1 MSSPINMATTG
12 DWRCSQ
18 GRTDV
23 SCNPLQ
29 TDNQKTKSQEPQLKG
44 SYFAIAV
51 MVGILLAVVS
61 VLWHQTRDK
70 ERETANEFL
79 QHNIPVAYWG
89 EGNPLIAFSPEDV
102 EVSTGWKFLSG
113 LHPTVTF
120 RCRIAP
126 SVKSR
131 TAVLCYRPLG
141 TDQWLTV
148 ETRVRRDHTVK
159 LTLRDLHRDTPYEC
173 FFACQKDGETVKSGK
188 VVFFE

>member
-1 MSSPINMATTG
+1 MA
-12 DWRCSQ
+12 S
-18 GRTDV
+18 
-23 SCNPLQ
+23 NP
-29 TDNQKTKSQEPQLKG
+29 KTIDTQDSKSQEPQLKG
-44 SYFAIAV
+44 TYFAIAII
-51 MVGILLAVVS
+51 VGILLAVVS
-61 VLWHQTRDK
+61 FLWHQARDA

-79 QHNIPVAYWG
+79 QQNVPAEFVG
-89 EGNPLIAFSPEDV
+89 EGSPLISFSSEDV

-113 LHPTVTF
+113 IYPTVTF

-131 TAVLCYRPLG
+131 TVVLCYRPLG

-173 FFACQKDGETVKSGK
+173 FFACNWEGETVKTGK
-188 VVFFE
+188 VVFLN